1 MKIYH
6 FSANNNKGGA
16 ARAASRIHSSLLK
29 LGIDSMMFV
38 DELDMSSERI
48 FGSNRILDIFL
59 SKARAKAANILLKSL
74 NTKNSGQ
81 HSLSIFPSRWLKFI
95 NESDA
100 DIVHLHW
107 VNREMLSISD
117 IGKIKKPIVW
127 TLHDMWSFSGAEHLC
142 EDNRW
147 EEGYLKNNR
156 PSHEKGFD
164 LNRWVF
170 KRKLKHWKEP
180 INIVTPST
188 WLSECARSSY
198 LMNTWPVS
206 TIPNCLDTELWKPSD
221 KQYARNLF
229 GFPKDKKL
237 ILFGSYG
244 SNATLNKGFDLLLKS
259 LQALNNPED
268 NYELVVFG
276 DTSKDQFS
284 KLKIPVHF
292 IGHIRNDERLVS
304 LYNAADLMVIP
315 SRQEAFGQVASE
327 AQACGTPVVAFFTSG
342 LKDIIEHGQTGY
354 LAQPF
359 NIDDLAAGIKWA
371 ATTKDIDDISKK
383 AKERAHAMFSYGHV
397 AMLYKSLYKKALKQ
411 KVVDPN

>member
-16 ARAASRIHSSLLK
+16 ARAASRIHFALLK
-29 LGIDSMMFV
+29 SGIDSTMFV
-38 DELDMSSERI
+38 DRLDMPTERVY
-48 FGSNRILDIFL
+48 GPKSMLDIFL
-59 SKARAKAANILLKSL
+59 VKVRAKLANFLLKSL
-74 NTKNSGQ
+74 NTQNAGQ
-81 HSLSIFPSRWLKFI
+81 HSLSIFPSKWLKFI

-147 EEGYLKNNR
+147 EAGYNKNNR
-156 PSHEKGFD
+156 PSYEKGLD

-180 INIVTPST
+180 FNIVTPST
-188 WLSECARSSY
+188 WLSECARSSF
-198 LMNTWPVS
+198 LMNTWSIS

-221 KQYARNLF
+221 KQNERSLF
-229 GFPKDKKL
+229 GLPQDKRL

-244 SNATLNKGFDLLLKS
+244 SNASLNKGFDLLLK
-259 LQALNNPED
+259 ALHAFDNSED

-276 DTSKDQFS
+276 DASKAQFS
-284 KLKIPVHF
+284 KLTIPVHF
-292 IGHIRNDERLVS
+292 IGHIRDDSRLVE
-304 LYNAADLMVIP
+304 LYNAADVMVIP

-327 AQACGTPVVAFFTSG
+327 AQACGIPVVAFSTSG
-342 LKDIIEHGQTGY
+342 LKDIIKHGETGY

-359 NIDDLAAGIKWA
+359 NVDDLAAGIKWVM
-371 ATTKDIDDISKK
+371 TSKDRVDLSNK
-383 AKERAHAMFSYGHV
+383 AKERAHAMFSYKHV
-397 AMLYKSLYKKALKQ
+397 AMLYKSLYEKALNG
-411 KVVDPN
+411 KVVN

>member
-16 ARAASRIHSSLLK
+16 ARAASRIHHALLK
-29 LGIDSMMFV
+29 LGLNSTMFV
-38 DELDMSSERI
+38 DELDISSERVY
-48 FGSNRILDIFL
+48 GPNRILDIFL
-59 SKARAKAANILLKSL
+59 SKARTKAANILLKSL

-81 HSLSIFPSRWLKFI
+81 HSLSVFPSRWLKFI
-95 NESDA
+95 NESDV

-107 VNREMLSISD
+107 INREMLSISD

-142 EDNRW
+142 DDNRW
-147 EEGYLKNNR
+147 KDGYFKNNR
-156 PSHEKGFD
+156 PLCEKGLD

-170 KRKLKHWKEP
+170 ERKLKHWKEH

-198 LMNTWPVS
+198 LMNSWPVS
-206 TIPNCLDTELWKPSD
+206 TIPNCLDDELWKPTD
-221 KQYARNLF
+221 KQFARNLF

-276 DTSKDQFS
+276 DSSQEQFS
-284 KLKIPVHF
+284 KLKIPIHF

-327 AQACGTPVVAFFTSG
+327 AQACGTPVVAFSTSG
-342 LKDIIEHGQTGY
+342 LKDIVEHGQTGY
-354 LAQPF
+354 LAKPF
-359 NIDDLAAGIKWA
+359 DIHDFAAGIEWVG
-371 ATTKDIDDISKK
+371 TTKDADYLSKK
-383 AKERAHAMFSYGHV
+383 AKDRAHAMFSYRHV
-397 AMLYKSLYKKALKQ
+397 AIQYRSLYKKILNEI
-411 KVVDPN
+411 VED